1 MAGMGEENRSESIN
15 RGRPPLPNV
24 NCVLR
29 VTTMTHS
36 PLDPLDCLNMT
47 EISRRSYLSKSAA
60 ILAAGAFSRIA
71 VAHADRKQL
80 INVGLIT
87 EPTAS
92 HRTGYLNVLASREGV
107 RSVSVVDHT
116 ETTFEDS
123 KRRLGDRFG
132 RGFKDARQMLATA
145 RPELTVVTT
154 EGHNAP
160 AAVTAALEA
169 GSHVLTEKPSCVK
182 LEQFERIARLAE
194 QRKRHLMLAMA
205 TRSSAAIKKARQLI
219 TDELIGTPYSVNL
232 LWVADQTRLTTPA
245 YHQSWL
251 ADRQRAGGGKL
262 IYHGVHYLD
271 VIQHL
276 LGEPIRE
283 INGFTQNVGGQPIEV
298 EDSAVV
304 SFRFASGATGTLNT
318 GYYLDAGKQSEIR
331 IWGSHGWLRLELIE
345 RRPLLWY
352 SIRPD
357 APHGIQKF
365 EYADEPGLYELFFQ
379 DAIDAIRNSSPPPIT
394 TSESLRALRTVFS
407 AYKAVETG
415 RTQSVD
421 PMLRE

>member
-1 MAGMGEENRSESIN
+1 MIHLPSDAL
-15 RGRPPLPNV
+15 GR
-24 NCVLR
+24 
-29 VTTMTHS
+29 
-36 PLDPLDCLNMT
+36 LDVT
-47 EISRRSYLSKSAA
+47 EISRRSYLSKSSA
-60 ILAAGAFSRIA
+60 ILAAGAFSQIA
-71 VAHADRKQL
+71 VAETDGKQL

-92 HRTGYLNVLASREGV
+92 HRSGYLNVLASCDGV
-107 RSVSVVDHT
+107 RSVSVVDKT

-123 KRRLGDRFG
+123 RRRLGDRFG
-132 RGFKDARQMLATA
+132 RGFKDARQMLAA
-145 RPELTVVTT
+145 VRPELTVVTT

-160 AAVTAALEA
+160 TAVTAALEA
-169 GSHVLTEKPSCVK
+169 GSHVLTEKPSCTK
-182 LEQFERIARLAE
+182 LEQFEQIARLAG
-194 QRKRHLMLAMA
+194 QRNRHLMLAMA

-219 TDELIGTPYSVNL
+219 TNGVIGTPYSVNL
-232 LWVADQTRLTTPA
+232 VWVADQTRLTEPA

-262 IYHGVHYLD
+262 IYHGIHYLD

-276 LGEPIRE
+276 LGEPIRK

-318 GYYLDAGKQSEIR
+318 GYYLDGGKQSEIR
-331 IWGSHGWLRLELIE
+331 IWGSHGWLRMEHIE
-345 RRPLLWY
+345 RRPLQWY
-352 SIRPD
+352 STRPD
-357 APHGIQKF
+357 AMRGIQQY
-365 EYADEPGLYELFFQ
+365 EYAHEPGLYDLFFQ
-379 DAIDAIRNSSPPPIT
+379 DAIDSIRNGSPPPIT
-394 TSESLRALRTVFS
+394 TRESLSALRTVFS

-421 PMLRE
+421 PVQQE

>member
-1 MAGMGEENRSESIN
+1 VKLYADAADPKQQGTHMTTIN
-15 RGRPPLPNV
+15 
-24 NCVLR
+24 
-29 VTTMTHS
+29 
-36 PLDPLDCLNMT
+36 
-47 EISRRSYLSKSAA
+47 RRSYLGQSAA
-60 ILAAGAFSRIA
+60 ILAAGAFSRSA
-71 VAHADRKQL
+71 FAETDPKPL
-80 INVGLIT
+80 INIGLIT

-92 HRTGYLNVLASREGV
+92 HRTGYLNVLASCDGV
-107 RSVSVVDHT
+107 RSVSVVDPT
-116 ETTFEDS
+116 ENTFEDS
-123 KRRLGDRFG
+123 QRRLADRFG
-132 RGFKDARQMLATA
+132 RGFKDARQMLADV

-160 AAVTAALEA
+160 AAVTAALAA
-169 GSHVLTEKPSCVK
+169 GSHVLTEKPSCTK
-182 LEQFERIARLAE
+182 LEQFERVARLAE
-194 QRKRHLMLAMA
+194 KQKLHLMLAMA

-219 TDELIGTPYSVNL
+219 TEGAIGRPYSVNL
-232 LWVADQTRLTTPA
+232 VWVADQTRLTKPA

-318 GYYLDAGKQSEIR
+318 GYYLNSGKQSEIR
-331 IWGSHGWLRLELIE
+331 IWGSRGWLSMEHIE
-345 RRPLLWY
+345 RRPLKWV
-352 SIRPD
+352 STQPG
-357 APHGIQKF
+357 APSGIQEF

-379 DAIDAIRNSSPPPIT
+379 EAIDSVRYGSPPPIT

-421 PMLRE
+421 SGQQE